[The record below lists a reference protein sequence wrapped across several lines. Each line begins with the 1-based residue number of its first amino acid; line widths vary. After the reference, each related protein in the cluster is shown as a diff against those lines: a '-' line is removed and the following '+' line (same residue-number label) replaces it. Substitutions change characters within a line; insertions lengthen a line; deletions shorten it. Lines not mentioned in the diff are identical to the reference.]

1 MSADAKR
8 EVWSSVTG
16 AEQSAEKL
24 AEAVERYI
32 TDHPESAVLEDGTL
46 LFDLRLARYSLSL
59 AHGRCLLQFWSEER
73 NLVRTVVDAQLRA
86 GCLRLIT
93 RRMGVSKPG
102 ALEIV
107 GQRDRRTPTARES
120 ERRQYQRL
128 LERVLRRQFPDWTP
142 DGFRSAADLEH
153 SFGPAYVR
161 GQLLQGSRGMQ
172 AEAVIGVG
180 AAESRAIVDGVLTVG
195 LLWMDHCRTHNVG
208 KSARQ
213 RHYGALRVIVP
224 VGMEQT
230 TAARMRWLHP
240 GLAAWRLFTLDEK
253 TEELTAV
260 EIQEDGNQSLRLT
273 HAFDAQA
280 AIERA
285 QPGIETLLALLPAHS
300 AACVEVRAREATE
313 VALLLEGLEFARIR
327 QQAAYGSFARTFE
340 VTFGAGGNE
349 TPLNEETEPLCRS
362 LLARLFAARHP
373 NGTIKDALFRLQ
385 TERWLESRIRTG
397 MVEFLP
403 SLRQEFLYTQVPAMA
418 SGDRGMMDLLT
429 VDRSG
434 RMVILEVKADED
446 LHLPLQALDYWMRVR
461 ALHGDRGL
469 DRATGRVLDAFQRN
483 GYFPGVE
490 ISDSP
495 PKILLVAP
503 ALRIHPANE
512 IVLRY
517 LSPQVDWEL
526 LAVGE
531 DWRSSLKTVFHKRRE

>member
-1 MSADAKR
+1 MSADAR
-8 EVWSSVTG
+8 RNLQSSDSGT
-16 AEQSAEKL
+16 AQSAEKL
-24 AEAVERYI
+24 AEAVENYI
-32 TDHPESAVLEDGTL
+32 TDHPESVVLEDGGL

-73 NLVRTVVDAQLRA
+73 NLVRTVVGAQLRP

-107 GQRDRRTPTARES
+107 AQRDRRTPTARES

-128 LERVLRRQFPDWTP
+128 LERVLMRQSPDWTP

-172 AEAVIGVG
+172 AEAVIGVS
-180 AAESRAIVDGVLTVG
+180 AAESRATVDGVLTVG
-195 LLWMDHCRTHNVG
+195 LLWLDHCRTHNVG
-208 KSARQ
+208 KSPRQ

-260 EIQEDGNQSLRLT
+260 EMEEDGNQNLRLT

-285 QPGIETLLALLPAHS
+285 QPGIEALLALLPAH
-300 AACVEVRAREATE
+300 AAARVEARAKEATE
-313 VALLLEGLEFARIR
+313 VALLLEGLEFARVR
-327 QQAAYGSFARTFE
+327 QQAAYGSFAQTLE

-349 TPLNEETEPLCRS
+349 TLLNVETEPLCRS

-373 NGTIKDALFRLQ
+373 NGTIKDALFRLR
-385 TERWLESRIRTG
+385 TEGWLESRIRTG
-397 MVEFLP
+397 ITEFLP
-403 SLRQEFLYTQVPAMA
+403 ALRQEFLYSQVPAMA
-418 SGDRGMMDLLT
+418 SGERGMMDLLT

-434 RMVILEVKADED
+434 RLVVIEVKADED
-446 LHLPLQALDYWMRVR
+446 LHLPLQALDYWMCVR
-461 ALHGDRGL
+461 SLHGDRGL
-469 DRATGRVLDAFQRN
+469 DHATGRMLDAWQRS

-490 ISDSP
+490 MADLP

-517 LSPQVDWEL
+517 LSPQVEWEL
-526 LAVGE
+526 IAVGE
-531 DWRSSLKTVFHKRRE
+531 DWRTALKTVFRKRRG